1 MEKQTDSDNV
11 EDIYRIIFD
20 KLNDSIVVFPLDEN
34 NEMLN
39 FVYSNP
45 ASTKWTGFTKE
56 EILSSNPKQLFAPHC
71 LDDVIKNIDTIVK
84 EGFLTYEMEI
94 TLRDGTFLPVEL
106 SSSLITIGNE
116 RFILTSGREIAER
129 VEARK
134 EKEER
139 MKEKTLLLDILTH
152 DLRNYISVL
161 WGCISHTLDEEDV
174 TIEEIKASVLRA
186 KASLAKTD
194 ALLDDISVLMKKD
207 IEFTYELRPVNILNN
222 VHKCQSNL
230 DDMYPLKDIQINTDK
245 VNPKQNVLADMLFE
259 QLIFNILSNSVKN
272 TPSQAV
278 RIDLSTEEKQDG
290 MVIISIA
297 DFGKGIT
304 QDKRRKIFERYGEFR
319 KKGSGSGLGLFIIQT
334 LIERYKGQVWIE
346 NTIKGDYT
354 LGTTFKLELRKTET
368 EMFEFA

>member
-1 MEKQTDSDNV
+1 MEKQTDSDTIK
-11 EDIYRIIFD
+11 DIYRIIFD
-20 KLNDSIVVFPLDEN
+20 KLNDSIVVFPLDVN

-56 EILSSNPKQLFAPHC
+56 EILSSNPKNLFAPHR
-71 LDDVIKNIDTIVK
+71 LDEVRKYIDTIVE

-106 SSSLITIGNE
+106 SSSFITIGDE

-161 WGCISHTLDEEDV
+161 WGCISQTLDEEDV
-174 TIEEIKASVLRA
+174 TIEEIKASVSRA

-222 VHKCQSNL
+222 IHKCQSSL
-230 DDMYPLKDIQINTDK
+230 EDMYPLKDIQLNTDK
-245 VNPKQNVLADMLFE
+245 VDPKQNVLADMLFE

-272 TPSQAV
+272 TPSKAV
-278 RIDLSTEEKQDG
+278 RIDVGTEDKQDG
-290 MVIISIA
+290 KIIISIA

-354 LGTTFKLELRKTET
+354 KGTTFKIELRKTET

>member
-1 MEKQTDSDNV
+1 MEKQSDSGQIN
-11 EDIYRIIFD
+11 EIYKILFE
-20 KLNDSIVVFPLDEN
+20 KSNDSITLCKLDDK

-39 FVYSNP
+39 FIYTNP
-45 ASTKWTGFTKE
+45 ATAKWTGFTKE
-56 EILSSNPKQLFAPHC
+56 EILSSSPMNIIAPHW
-71 LDDVIKNIDTIVK
+71 LEDAQKYIESIIKD
-84 EGFLTYEMEI
+84 GFLTYELEI
-94 TLRDGTFLPVEL
+94 MLKNGKLLPVEF
-106 SSSLITIGNE
+106 SSSLVKIGEEN
-116 RFILTSGREIAER
+116 FILTSGREIAER
-129 VEARK
+129 IEARK

-152 DLRNYISVL
+152 DLRNYLSIL
-161 WGCISHTLDEEDV
+161 WGCISQTLDEEEV
-174 TIEEIKASVLRA
+174 TIEEIKGSVLRA

-230 DDMYPLKDIQINTDK
+230 EDMYPLKKIQINTNK
-245 VNPKQNVLADMLFE
+245 VDPKQNVLADMLFE

-278 RIDLSTEEKQDG
+278 RIDVATEEKQDG
-290 MVIISIA
+290 RVIISIS
-297 DFGKGIT
+297 DFGTGIT

-354 LGTTFKLELRKTET
+354 KGTTFKIELRKTET

>member
-1 MEKQTDSDNV
+1 MEKQTESDNI

-34 NEMLN
+34 NKMLN

-56 EILSSNPKQLFAPHC
+56 EILSSNPKQLFAPHR
-71 LDDVIKNIDTIVK
+71 LDDVIKSIDTIVK
-84 EGFLTYEMEI
+84 EGFLTHEMEI

-106 SSSLITIGNE
+106 SSSLITVGNE
-116 RFILTSGREIAER
+116 RFILTSGREIDER
-129 VEARK
+129 VEARQ
-134 EKEER
+134 EREER

-278 RIDLSTEEKQDG
+278 RIDVSTEEKQDG

-297 DFGKGIT
+297 DFGKFIT
-304 QDKRRKIFERYGEFR
+304 QDKRNNIFERYGVFR
-319 KKGSGSGLGLFIIQT
+319 KKCSC
-334 LIERYKGQVWIE
+334 
-346 NTIKGDYT
+346 
-354 LGTTFKLELRKTET
+354 
-368 EMFEFA
+368 

>member
-1 MEKQTDSDNV
+1 
-11 EDIYRIIFD
+11 
-20 KLNDSIVVFPLDEN
+20 
-34 NEMLN
+34 
-39 FVYSNP
+39 
-45 ASTKWTGFTKE
+45 TKE
-56 EILSSNPKQLFAPHC
+56 EILSSNPKHLFAPHS
-71 LDDVIKNIDTIVK
+71 LDDLGKNIDTIVK
-84 EGFLTYEMEI
+84 KGFLTHEMEI
-94 TLRDGTFLPVEL
+94 TLSDGTFLPVEL
-106 SSSLITIGNE
+106 SSSLMTVGDE

-129 VEARK
+129 VESRK

-161 WGCISHTLDEEDV
+161 WSCISHTLDEEDA

-186 KASLAKTD
+186 KVSLAKTD

-222 VHKCQSNL
+222 IHKCHTNL
-230 DDMYPLKDIQINTDK
+230 EDMYPLKDIQINIDRI
-245 VNPKQNVLADMLFE
+245 NPKLNVLADMLFE
-259 QLIFNILSNSVKN
+259 QLLFNILSNSVKN

-278 RIDLSTEEKQDG
+278 RIDIGTEEKQDG
-290 MVIISIA
+290 KIVISIA

-334 LIERYKGQVWIE
+334 LIERYKGKVWIE

-354 LGTTFKLELRKTET
+354 KGTTFKLELRKTET

>member
-1 MEKQTDSDNV
+1 MEKQTSFDNI

-34 NEMLN
+34 NEILN
-39 FVYSNP
+39 FIYSNP

-56 EILSSNPKQLFAPHC
+56 EILNSNPKHLFAPHC
-71 LDDVIKNIDTIVK
+71 LDDVRKNIDTIVK
-84 EGFLTYEMEI
+84 EGFLTHEMEI
-94 TLRDGTFLPVEL
+94 TLSDGTFLPVEL
-106 SSSLITIGNE
+106 SSSLITVGDE
-116 RFILTSGREIAER
+116 RFILTSGREIAGR
-129 VEARK
+129 VEARE

-161 WGCISHTLDEEDV
+161 WGCISQTLDEEDV

-207 IEFTYELRPVNILNN
+207 IEFIYELRPVNILNN
-222 VHKCQSNL
+222 IQKCLSNL
-230 DDMYPLKDIQINTDK
+230 EDMYPLKDIQIDTNK

-272 TPSQAV
+272 TPSPAV
-278 RIDLSTEEKQDG
+278 RIDISTEEKQDG
-290 MVIISIA
+290 MIIISIA

-354 LGTTFKLELRKTET
+354 KGTTFKIELRKTET

>member
-1 MEKQTDSDNV
+1 MEKQADSDNI
-11 EDIYRIIFD
+11 EDIYRIIFE

-45 ASTKWTGFTKE
+45 ASTKWTGYTKE
-56 EILSSNPKQLFAPHC
+56 EILSSNPKYLFAPHC
-71 LDDVIKNIDTIVK
+71 LDDVRKNIDTIAK

-94 TLRDGTFLPVEL
+94 TLKNGTFLPVEL
-106 SSSLITIGNE
+106 SSSLITLGDE

-134 EKEER
+134 DREER

-230 DDMYPLKDIQINTDK
+230 DDMFPLKDIQINTTK

-259 QLIFNILSNSVKN
+259 QLIFNVLSNSVKN
-272 TPSQAV
+272 TPSPAV
-278 RIDLSTEEKQDG
+278 RIDVSTEEKQDG
-290 MVIISIA
+290 KVIISIS
-297 DFGKGIT
+297 DFGSGIT
-304 QDKRRKIFERYGEFR
+304 QDKRRKIFERYDEFR
-319 KKGSGSGLGLFIIQT
+319 KKGSGSGLGLFIIKT

-354 LGTTFKLELRKTET
+354 KGTTFKLELRKTET

>member
-1 MEKQTDSDNV
+1 LEKQSDSDNI
-11 EDIYRIIFD
+11 EDIYRIIFE
-20 KLNDSIVVFPLDEN
+20 KLNDSIVIFPLGEN

-45 ASTKWTGFTKE
+45 ASTKWLGYTKE
-56 EILSSNPKQLFAPHC
+56 EILSSNPKQLFAPHR
-71 LDDVIKNIDTIVK
+71 LDDVRKNIDTII
-84 EGFLTYEMEI
+84 EDGFLTHEMEI
-94 TLRDGTFLPVEL
+94 ILKDGTFLPVEL
-106 SSSLITIGNE
+106 SSSLITVGDE
-116 RFILTSGREIAER
+116 RFILSSGREIAER

-134 EKEER
+134 ERDER

-161 WGCISHTLDEEDV
+161 WGCISKTLDEEDI
-174 TIEEIKASVLRA
+174 TIEEIKDSVLRA

-230 DDMYPLKDIQINTDK
+230 EDMFPLKDIQINIDK
-245 VNPKQNVLADMLFE
+245 VDPKLNVLADMLFE

-272 TPSQAV
+272 TTSKAV
-278 RIDLSTEEKQDG
+278 RIDVSTEDKQDG
-290 MVIISIA
+290 KVIISIA

-346 NTIKGDYT
+346 NTIKGDYAK
-354 LGTTFKLELRKTET
+354 GTTFKLELRKTET